1 MNLFYYLKGV
11 FYARFFWFA
20 SVDLFEHGKFPST
33 KYNGFIMSKLVLILN
48 CGSSSLKFS
57 ILDPISGDEKLS
69 GLAEAF
75 YLPEARIKWKL
86 HGEKGQ
92 ADLGAGAAHAE
103 ALNFI
108 VKNIFSKDAELQNG
122 ICAIGHRIVH
132 GGEKLT
138 KSMIVTDDV
147 VNEIENAIQFAPLH
161 NPAHLIGIREAFKLF
176 PHLKDKNVVV
186 FDTAFHQTMPEE
198 AYLYALPYSLY
209 KEHGVRRYGAHGTSH
224 YFVSRE
230 AAKRLGIGEDKVN
243 VITCHLGNG
252 GSVSAIRH
260 GQCIDTSMGLTP
272 LEGLVMGTRCGDI
285 DPAIMFYMHNTLGM
299 SVEEIETTL
308 TKKSGLLGLTEVTS
322 DCRYAEDNYE
332 KEIPAKRA
340 LDVYCYRLAKYI
352 GSYMAV
358 IGERLDAIV
367 FTGGIGE
374 NSAHVREITLNH
386 LKLFGYQID
395 QERNLAARFGNE
407 GIITKKGSPIA
418 MVLPTNE
425 ELVIAQDTAKLCF

>member
-1 MNLFYYLKGV
+1 
-11 FYARFFWFA
+11 
-20 SVDLFEHGKFPST
+20 
-33 KYNGFIMSKLVLILN
+33 MSKLVLILN
-48 CGSSSLKFS
+48 CGSSSLKFA
-57 ILDPISGDEKLS
+57 ILDPATGEEKLS

-86 HGEKGQ
+86 NGEKGS
-92 ADLGAGAAHAE
+92 ADLGAGAAHTE

-108 VKNIFSKDAELQNG
+108 ASNIMTDELKNSITS
-122 ICAIGHRIVH
+122 IGHRIVH
-132 GGEKLT
+132 GGEKYT
-138 KSMIVTDDV
+138 QSVVVTDEV
-147 VNEIENAIQFAPLH
+147 VKGIEDAAQFAPLH
-161 NPAHLIGIREAFKLF
+161 NPAHLIGIREAFKTF

-230 AAKRLGIGEDKVN
+230 VAEFVGKPADQVN
-243 VITCHLGNG
+243 AIICHLGNG
-252 GSVSAIRH
+252 GSVSVVRH
-260 GQCIDTSMGLTP
+260 GKCIDTSMGLTP

-285 DPAIMFYMHNTLGM
+285 DPAIVFYMHDTLGM
-299 SVEEIETTL
+299 SVEEINTTL

-322 DCRYAEDNYE
+322 DCRYAEDNYD

-374 NSAHVREITLNH
+374 NSAHVRELTLAH
-386 LKLFGYQID
+386 LKLFGYKLD
-395 QERNLAARFGNE
+395 NEKNMAARFGNE
-407 GIITKKGSPIA
+407 GVITADNTPVA
-418 MVLPTNE
+418 MVIPTNE
-425 ELVIAQDTAKLCF
+425 ELVIAQDTARLCI